1 LNSQQEYHPELADWI
16 AQSLGSRSS
25 LCAIPRATIAFEE
38 AHAKAHVDIQGTLS
52 CPGIRM
58 EIFSLG
64 PSASEGSGGG
74 NQEARQSGRYH
85 GADRAILF
93 VESIWPALESA
104 DSSSGALAAAVGGA
118 LTDLLPVVINAP
130 ATARR
135 RTNGYPDMASD

>member
-1 LNSQQEYHPELADWI
+1 
-16 AQSLGSRSS
+16 
-25 LCAIPRATIAFEE
+25 
-38 AHAKAHVDIQGTLS
+38 
-52 CPGIRM
+52 M

-74 NQEARQSGRYH
+74 NQE
-85 GADRAILF
+85 AILF

-104 DSSSGALAAAVGGA
+104 DSSSGALATAVGGA

-130 ATARR
+130 ATARH